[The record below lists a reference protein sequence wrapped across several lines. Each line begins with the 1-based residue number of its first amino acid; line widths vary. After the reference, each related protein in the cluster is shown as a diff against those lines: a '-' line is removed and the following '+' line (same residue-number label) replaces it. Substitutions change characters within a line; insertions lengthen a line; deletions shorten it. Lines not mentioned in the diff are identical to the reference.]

1 MFHGIFQ
8 PTTPPRK
15 ILIRALFSSN
25 GEKATPSGEGMRS
38 LTLEKIRPDRC
49 TFSAGAEFVNH
60 PGHDF
65 TAEQVFVQCVARKAV
80 RALTPPRAGFP
91 DRGGGYID
99 SDRGDSPAR
108 LARADAIN
116 PGSVPG
122 LFAFPAA
129 ISCRSSRRGV
139 LTTRN
144 PMLLLMLSGVLLLR
158 CDARQ
163 LLELLFQLPP
173 RNKRFKVIFGT
184 KPQTGYA
191 ELRYSTPTPQRVRFE
206 SDVPDRRVA

>member
-1 MFHGIFQ
+1 MHFF
-8 PTTPPRK
+8 RRRRVCESS
-15 ILIRALFSSN
+15 RA
-25 GEKATPSGEGMRS
+25 GCHRRAGVCAV
-38 LTLEKIRPDRC
+38 RC
-49 TFSAGAEFVNH
+49 TESCA
-60 PGHDF
+60 P
-65 TAEQVFVQCVARKAV
+65 KAV

-108 LARADAIN
+108 VAQDDFGN
-116 PGSVPG
+116 PGFAPG

-139 LTTRN
+139 LTARN
-144 PMLLLMLSGVLLLR
+144 PILLLALFGLLLLR

-184 KPQTGYA
+184 KPRTRYA
-191 ELRYSTPTPQRVRFE
+191 ELRYSAPTPRPAQEQRR
-206 SDVPDRRVA
+206 

>member
-1 MFHGIFQ
+1 
-8 PTTPPRK
+8 
-15 ILIRALFSSN
+15 
-25 GEKATPSGEGMRS
+25 MRS

-108 LARADAIN
+108 VAQDDFGN
-116 PGSVPG
+116 PGFAPG

-139 LTTRN
+139 LTARN
-144 PMLLLMLSGVLLLR
+144 PILLLALFGLLLLR

-163 LLELLFQLPP
+163 LLELLFQAPP
-173 RNKRFKVIFGT
+173 RSKRFKVIFET
-184 KPQTGYA
+184 KPRTRYA
-191 ELRYSTPTPQRVRFE
+191 ELRYSAPTPRRVRFE
-206 SDVPDRRVA
+206 SDVLDRRVA